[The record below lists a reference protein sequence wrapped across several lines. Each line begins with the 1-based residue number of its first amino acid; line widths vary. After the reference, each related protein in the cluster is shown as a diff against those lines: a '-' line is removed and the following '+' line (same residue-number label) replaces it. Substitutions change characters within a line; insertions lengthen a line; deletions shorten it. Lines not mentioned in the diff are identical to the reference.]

1 MDGAYSVPDGPLF
14 MSPKTVGE
22 TAVEH
27 FSEGP
32 AGQKAHTLA
41 SVLALFAGGQGAKV
55 VDGAYGNAETDAEA
69 YRYIRNLSLKCYSQH
84 QLQ

>member
-1 MDGAYSVPDGPLF
+1 MDGAYSVPEGPLF
-14 MSPKTVGE
+14 MSPKTVSE

-27 FSEGP
+27 FNEGP

-41 SVLALFAGGQGAKV
+41 AVIALFGEGAKV

-69 YRYIRNLSLKCYSQH
+69 YK
-84 QLQ
+84 

>member
-14 MSPKTVGE
+14 MSPKTVTE

-27 FSEGP
+27 FNEGP

-41 SVLALFAGGQGAKV
+41 SVIALFGEGAKV

-69 YRYIRNLSLKCYSQH
+69 YK
-84 QLQ
+84 

>member
-1 MDGAYSVPDGPLF
+1 MDGAFSVPEGPLF
-14 MSPKTVGE
+14 MSPKTVSE

-27 FSEGP
+27 FNEGP

-41 SVLALFAGGQGAKV
+41 SVLALFPTEGAKA

-69 YRYIRNLSLKCYSQH
+69 YR
-84 QLQ
+84 

>member
-1 MDGAYSVPDGPLF
+1 MTIFCTKELQNVEGAYSVPDGPLF
-14 MSPKTVGE
+14 MSPKTVSE

-27 FSEGP
+27 FNEGP

-41 SVLALFAGGQGAKV
+41 SVIALFGGKEGAKV

-69 YRYIRNLSLKCYSQH
+69 YK
-84 QLQ
+84 